1 MVVMT
6 VLPIGVGDDCDND
19 DEGEDYDDDVI
30 VNVYDD
36 GDVDYGDAFLVS
48 WHRCIDLISL
58 YMHAPSGLTREARL
72 SSTCLKQA
80 GQ

>member
-1 MVVMT
+1 MAMM
-6 VLPIGVGDDCDND
+6 
-19 DEGEDYDDDVI
+19 VI

-36 GDVDYGDAFLVS
+36 GDVDDGDAFLVS

-72 SSTCLKQA
+72 DCRVGASRSRCSP
-80 GQ
+80 

>member
-1 MVVMT
+1 MIATTTTTEM
-6 VLPIGVGDDCDND
+6 IMAMM
-19 DEGEDYDDDVI
+19 VI
-30 VNVYDD
+30 VHMYDD
-36 GDVDYGDAFLVS
+36 GDVDDGDAFLVS

-72 SSTCLKQA
+72 LSTCLKQA